1 MFRKFLA
8 KQTMRIPAWKQLQDR
23 QLGKRC
29 ALLCFWIIVLLPP
42 LAAQTEPD
50 STLHRTDSIL
60 HQIDSIVHR
69 GRLLDSLGRAYDST
83 AQIDPSVHVDT
94 VPASM
99 PVSPNALKDVVDY
112 QAKDSIELNVML
124 RRAYLYRE
132 GSVKY
137 QDMTLKADAVQVD
150 FKTTRLTATSA
161 PDSNGRIGGKPFFAQ
176 GESEYLAD
184 TIVFNYNN
192 KKGIISGIITQEGE
206 GYLHGSRIKKMNDS
220 VMFLSS
226 GLYTTCNYS
235 HPHFAIN
242 FSKSKIITG
251 DKLLTGP
258 AYLSLADVP
267 TPIAIP
273 FAFFSIS
280 HERSSGI
287 VIPSY
292 GWMNSRGY
300 YLKDGGYY
308 LALNDQV
315 DLLLLG
321 DIYTNLSWAAEARSN
336 YYRRYRYKGNF
347 DVRYGIT
354 KEGLEGDSNTYNK
367 YSDFK
372 IAWQHDQDPKANPYR
387 RFSANVNLQSR
398 NYNRNT
404 SNRNDYFT
412 STTTSS
418 ISFTSQLGKSFN
430 LAVSARESYNVQT
443 GLINLQLPSVSVNS
457 VSFYPFRRKNVVGS
471 YKWYENIS
479 MSYTFSGENNISTGD
494 SILFTAA
501 TLNKMQYG
509 VQHAI
514 PISSTIKVLKYFNW
528 TNSISYNE
536 RWHWSTIEKNYD
548 SATNNVT
555 IDTIHNFATN
565 RDFNYSSTLSTRI
578 YGQFNFKIPF
588 LKAIRHVVNPSVSF
602 SYHPDFGNSRLGYWK
617 EYTDT
622 TGYVH
627 RYSIFEQSLYG
638 GPPDGRAGS
647 IRLSVG
653 NNLEAKIAT
662 GTDSTAEIKKIT
674 LLENLTFSIGYDL
687 TKDSL
692 NWSDLSITGRTTLFK
707 GLILNYSSSFSP
719 YVIDEQGRKHNQFLW
734 DKERK
739 LFHRNSSN
747 YSAQLSLSINEKTL
761 KRGGDTPKSEGQI
774 LTPPILQSP
783 YAWNPALLVG
793 TYADFSVPWN
803 MSVNYTLTYVNSF
816 VAATYNY
823 ESNITQT
830 LSLSGNVTLTEKWKI
845 AFSSGYDFINHGMSY
860 TSIDIYRDLHCWEMR
875 FNWVP
880 FGYYKSWMFSINIKA
895 SSLRDIKYDKR
906 RSYQDNQG
914 YYRY

>member
-8 KQTMRIPAWKQLQDR
+8 KQTKRISTFPWLTKLQR
-23 QLGKRC
+23 GNRC
-29 ALLCFWIIVLLPP
+29 ILLFLLIIAPIPHLL
-42 LAAQTEPD
+42 AQTVSD
-50 STLHRTDSIL
+50 TLRHKEDSIL
-60 HQIDSIVHR
+60 VQQH
-69 GRLLDSLGRAYDST
+69 LLDSTTQVIQSI
-83 AQIDPSVHVDT
+83 QIDT
-94 VPASM
+94 IPASM
-99 PVSPNALKDVVDY
+99 PISPNALEETVDY
-112 QAKDSIELNVML
+112 QAKDSIELNVMQ

-137 QDMTLKADAVQVD
+137 QDMSLKADAVQVD
-150 FKTTRLTATSA
+150 FKSTLLTATSTA
-161 PDSNGRIGGKPFFAQ
+161 DSMGRIGGKPFFVQ

-184 TIVFNYNN
+184 TIVFNYSN

-206 GYLHGSRIKKMNDS
+206 GYLHGNRIKKMNDS

-258 AYLSLADVP
+258 AYISIADVP
-267 TPIAIP
+267 TPLAIP

-280 HERSSGI
+280 HERASGV

-308 LALNDQV
+308 LALNDQI
-315 DLLLLG
+315 DLLILS
-321 DIYTNLSWAAEARSN
+321 DIYTNLSWAIEAKSN
-336 YYRRYRYKGNF
+336 YYRRYHYKGNL
-347 DVRYGIT
+347 DIRYGIT
-354 KEGLEGDSNTYNK
+354 KEGLEGDSTTYNK
-367 YSDFK
+367 FNDFK
-372 IAWQHDQDPKANPYR
+372 IVWQHDQDAKANPYR

-404 SNRNDYFT
+404 TNRNDYFT

-418 ISFTSQLGKSFN
+418 VSFTSQLGKSFN
-430 LAVSARESYNVQT
+430 LALSARESYNVQT
-443 GLINLQLPSVSVNS
+443 GLINLQLPSLSVNS
-457 VSFYPFRRKNVVGS
+457 ISFYPLRRKNVVGA

-479 MSYTFSGENNISTGD
+479 MSYTLNAENNISTGD
-494 SILFTAA
+494 STLFTAA
-501 TLNKMQYG
+501 TRNKMQYG
-509 VQHAI
+509 IQHAI
-514 PISSTIKVLKYFNW
+514 PISATIKILKYINW
-528 TNSISYNE
+528 TNSIAYNE
-536 RWHWSTIEKNYD
+536 RWHWSTIEKHYD
-548 SATNNVT
+548 SITDKIT
-555 IDTIHNFATN
+555 IDTLHNFAAN
-565 RDFNYSSTLSTRI
+565 RNFNYSSTLSTRI

-588 LKAIRHVVNPSVSF
+588 LKAIRHVINPSLSF
-602 SYHPDFGNSRLGYWK
+602 SYHPNFGNSKLGYWK

-647 IRLSVG
+647 IHMSIG

-662 GTDSTAEIKKIT
+662 SNDSTAEMKKIT
-674 LLENLTFSIGYDL
+674 LLENLTFSMSYDM

-719 YVIDEQGRKHNQFLW
+719 YVIDEAGRKHNQFLW
-734 DKERK
+734 DKKRK

-747 YSAQLSLSINEKTL
+747 YSAQLSLSLNEKTL
-761 KRGGDTPKSEGQI
+761 QRGGEKQKSEGQT
-774 LTPPILQSP
+774 LPPAILQSP
-783 YAWNPALLVG
+783 YSWNPSLLVG

-803 MSVNYTLTYVNSF
+803 VSVNYTLTYVNNYI
-816 VAATYNY
+816 AAKYNY

-830 LSLSGNVTLTEKWKI
+830 LSLSGNITLTDNWKV
-845 AFSSGYDFINHGMSY
+845 AFSSGYDFVNHGMSY

-895 SSLRDIKYDKR
+895 SALRDIKYDKR

-914 YYRY
+914 YYTY

>member
-1 MFRKFLA
+1 MPRQDTLRPTLA
-8 KQTMRIPAWKQLQDR
+8 
-23 QLGKRC
+23 
-29 ALLCFWIIVLLPP
+29 
-42 LAAQTEPD
+42 
-50 STLHRTDSIL
+50 TDSSDTAAHAAMQRVL
-60 HQIDSIVHR
+60 HSV
-69 GRLLDSLGRAYDST
+69 
-83 AQIDPSVHVDT
+83 AQSGTQTDKRRRTVVDT
-94 VPASM
+94 VPSVM
-99 PVSPNALKDVVDY
+99 PVSPNALKDIVDY
-112 QAKDSIELNVML
+112 EAKDSIELNVMM

-137 QDMTLKADAVQVD
+137 QDMSLQADAVQVD
-150 FKTTRLTATSA
+150 FKTSRLTATSI
-161 PDSNGRIGGKPFFAQ
+161 PDSNGRISGKPFFVQ

-226 GLYTTCNYS
+226 GLYTTCNYT
-235 HPHFAIN
+235 HPHFSIN
-242 FSKSKIITG
+242 FSKSKIIAG

-280 HERSSGI
+280 HDRSSGI

-300 YLKDGGYY
+300 YLKEGGYY
-308 LALNDQV
+308 LALSDQL

-321 DIYTNLSWAAEARSN
+321 EIYTNLSWAAEAKSN
-336 YYRRYRYKGNF
+336 YYRRYRYKGNV

-354 KEGLEGDSNTYNK
+354 KEGLKGDTNTFNK
-367 YSDFK
+367 FSDFK

-404 SNRNDYFT
+404 TNRNDYFT

-430 LAVSARESYNVQT
+430 LAASMRESYNVQT
-443 GLINLQLPSVSVNS
+443 GLINLQLPSISVNS
-457 VSFYPFRRKNVVGS
+457 ITFYPLRRKNAVGS
-471 YKWYENIS
+471 YRWYENIS
-479 MSYTFSGENNISTGD
+479 MSYTLSAENNISTGD
-494 SILFTAA
+494 STLFTAA
-501 TLNKMQYG
+501 TRNKMQYG

-536 RWHWSTIEKNYD
+536 RWHWSTIEKHYD
-548 SATNNVT
+548 SITDAVT
-555 IDTIHNFATN
+555 IDTIRQFKTN
-565 RDFNYSSTLSTRI
+565 RDANYTSTLSTRI
-578 YGQFNFKIPF
+578 YGQFNFKTRF
-588 LKAIRHVVNPSVSF
+588 LKALRHVINPSVSI
-602 SYHPDFGNSRLGYWK
+602 SYHPDFGRAQWGYWK

-638 GPPDGRAGS
+638 GPSDGRSGS
-647 IRLSVG
+647 VRFSVG

-662 GTDSTAEIKKIT
+662 SNDTAAETKKIT
-674 LLENLTFSIGYDL
+674 LLENLTFSISYDM

-692 NWSDLSITGRTTLFK
+692 NWSDLSISGRTTLFR
-707 GLILNYSSSFSP
+707 GLILNYSSSLSP
-719 YVIDEQGRKHNQFLW
+719 YVIDEAGRKHDQFLW
-734 DKERK
+734 DKEKK

-747 YSAQLSLSINEKTL
+747 YSAQLSLSLNENTL
-761 KRGGDTPKSEGQI
+761 RKGDSKQKSQGEVI
-774 LTPPILQSP
+774 HPPTLQSP
-783 YAWNPALLVG
+783 YTWNPSLLVG

-803 MSVNYTLTYVNSF
+803 VSVNYTLTYVNSY
-816 VAATYNY
+816 VASLYQY
-823 ESNITQT
+823 ESNLTQT
-830 LSLSGNVTLTEKWKI
+830 LSLSGNITLTDKWKI
-845 AFSSGYDFINHGMSY
+845 AFSSGYDFVNKGMSY
-860 TSIDIYRDLHCWEMR
+860 TSLDIYRDLHCWEMR

-880 FGYYKSWMFSINIKA
+880 FGYYKSWSFSINIKA
-895 SSLRDIKYDKR
+895 SALRDIKYDKR
-906 RSYQDNQG
+906 RAYQDNQG